1 LPRSKSRFG
10 KLRTDQI
17 EARMSE
23 LQAELARMDEQLADP
38 SFWKDRNKGRDL
50 AELRDQRKAELDEI
64 EAEWL
69 ARQ

>member
-1 LPRSKSRFG
+1 
-10 KLRTDQI
+10 
-17 EARMSE
+17 MSE

-38 SFWKDRNKGRDL
+38 DVWKDRNKGRDL